1 MSPKTITSNQTKH
14 GQDAHATVIEKGS
27 SLGRDAWLRLRKNHL
42 AMASLWFMAAI
53 IVISFVLPL
62 VPGIPDPNAT
72 HPELQSLPAFSK
84 AETREGNPIFYL
96 LGSDPLGRDVFARI
110 LYGGRVSLSVG
121 FLATFVSLTIGVIY
135 GATSGYVGGRLD
147 AAMMR
152 VVDILYALPFMII
165 VIILTT
171 YVAELGSWKP
181 VRFLNDLF
189 GNSLWLLFLCIGAV
203 EWLTMSR
210 IVRGQV
216 LSLKRQEFIEAARSL
231 GLSQSRILFRHI
243 IPNTIGPVI
252 VYTTLTV
259 PAVMRL
265 EAILSFL
272 GLGVQPPDASWGSL
286 IKEGA
291 DLMAS
296 DPGLLI
302 YPAIVFG
309 ATLFSLNFLGDGL
322 RDALDPKS
330 SKD

>member
-1 MSPKTITSNQTKH
+1 MSNDIQENTKRL
-14 GQDAHATVIEKGS
+14 EKGS
-27 SLGRDAWLRLRKNHL
+27 SLGHDAWLRLRKNYL
-42 AMASLWFMAAI
+42 AMFSLWFFVAI
-53 IVISFVLPL
+53 VLICFLLPL
-62 VPGIPDPNAT
+62 LPIVSDPNVT
-72 HPELQSLPAFSK
+72 YPDLQSLPAFSSG
-84 AETREGNPIFYL
+84 ENTHGYEVFYL
-96 LGSDPLGRDVFARI
+96 LGSDHLGRDIFARI
-110 LYGGRVSLSVG
+110 LHGGRVSLAVG
-121 FLATFVSLTIGVIY
+121 FLATAVSLTIGVIY
-135 GATSGYVGGRLD
+135 GAFSGYIGGRLD
-147 AAMMR
+147 SLMMR
-152 VVDILYALPFMII
+152 IVDILYALPFMII

-171 YVAELGSWKP
+171 Y
-181 VRFLNDLF
+181 F
-189 GNSLWLLFLCIGAV
+189 GNNLWLLFLCIGAV

-216 LSLKRQEFIEAARSL
+216 ISLKNQEFVEAARSL
-231 GLSQSRILFRHI
+231 GLSRWRIVFRHL
-243 IPNTIGPVI
+243 IPNTVGPVI

-291 DLMAS
+291 DRMAS
-296 DPGLLI
+296 DPGLLV

-309 ATLFSLNFLGDGL
+309 MTLFALNFLGDGL

>member
-1 MSPKTITSNQTKH
+1 MP
-14 GQDAHATVIEKGS
+14 AATPQNAIAIEKGS

-42 AMASLWFMAAI
+42 AMASLWFTVF
-53 IVISFVLPL
+53 IVLVSFVLPL
-62 VPGIPDPNAT
+62 VPGIPNPNVT
-72 HPELQSLPAFSK
+72 HPDLQSMPAFTS
-84 AETREGNPIFYL
+84 ATSMEGAKVFYL
-96 LGSDPLGRDVFARI
+96 LGSDHLGRDVFSRI
-110 LYGGRVSLSVG
+110 LYGGRVSLAVG
-121 FLATFVSLTIGVIY
+121 FLATFVSLTIGVVY
-135 GATSGYVGGRLD
+135 GAVSGYLGGRVD

-152 VVDILYALPFMII
+152 IVDILYALPFMII

-171 YVAELGSWKP
+171 YVAAMGDWKP
-181 VRFLNDLF
+181 VRALNDLF
-189 GNSLWLLFLCIGAV
+189 GNTLWLLFLCIGAV

-210 IVRGQV
+210 IVRGQI
-216 LSLKRQEFIEAARSL
+216 LSLKRQEFVEAARSL
-231 GLSQSRILFRHI
+231 GLSQGRILFRHLV
-243 IPNTIGPVI
+243 PNTLGPVI

-302 YPAIVFG
+302 YPAAVFG

>member
-1 MSPKTITSNQTKH
+1 MTSDLTAPA
-14 GQDAHATVIEKGS
+14 GAIEKGT
-27 SLGRDAWLRLRKNHL
+27 SLGRDAWLRLKKNHL
-42 AMASLWFMAAI
+42 AIASLWFTI
-53 IVISFVLPL
+53 FIVLLTFLLPL
-62 VPGIPDPNAT
+62 VPGIPDPNVT
-72 HPELQSLPAFSK
+72 QPDLQSMPAFSSATSMDGK
-84 AETREGNPIFYL
+84 EVFYL
-96 LGSDPLGRDVFARI
+96 LGSDHLGRDVFSRI
-110 LYGGRVSLSVG
+110 LYGGRVSLAVG
-121 FLATFVSLTIGVIY
+121 FLATLVSLTIGVVY
-135 GATSGYVGGRLD
+135 GAVSGYLGGRVD
-147 AAMMR
+147 AVMMR

-171 YVAELGSWKP
+171 Y
-181 VRFLNDLF
+181 F
-189 GNSLWLLFLCIGAV
+189 GNQLWLLFVCIGAV

-216 LSLKRQEFIEAARSL
+216 RSLKGQEFIDAARSL
-231 GLSQSRILFRHI
+231 GLSQTRILFRHL
-243 IPNTIGPVI
+243 IPNTLGPVI
-252 VYTTLTV
+252 IYTTLTV

-296 DPGLLI
+296 EPGLLI
-302 YPAIVFG
+302 YPAVVF
-309 ATLFSLNFLGDGL
+309 AMTLFSLNFLGDGL

>member
-1 MSPKTITSNQTKH
+1 MAASSNS
-14 GQDAHATVIEKGS
+14 GIGEKGS
-27 SLGRDAWLRLRKNHL
+27 SLGRDAWLRLRKNRL
-42 AMASLWFMAAI
+42 ALASLGFI
-53 IVISFVLPL
+53 IVVVVACFL
-62 VPGIPDPNAT
+62 VPFLPGVPDPNVT
-72 HPELQSLPAFSK
+72 HPDLQFLGAGTSARSM
-84 AETREGNPIFYL
+84 EGTDVFYL
-96 LGSDPLGRDVFARI
+96 FGSDQLGRDIFARV
-110 LYGGRVSLSVG
+110 LYGGRVSLMVG
-121 FLATFVSLTIGVIY
+121 FLATFVSLTIGVVY
-135 GATSGYVGGRLD
+135 GAFSGYVGGRTD
-147 AAMMR
+147 AVMMR
-152 VVDILYALPFMII
+152 IVDILYALPFIVI
-165 VIILTT
+165 VIILST
-171 YVAELGSWKP
+171 YVSAMEDWRP
-181 VRFLNDLF
+181 VRFLNELF
-189 GNSLWLLFLCIGAV
+189 GSSLWLLFVCIGAV

-216 LSLKRQEFIEAARSL
+216 LSLKQQEFIDAARSL
-231 GLSQSRILFRHI
+231 GLSQSRILFRHL
-243 IPNTIGPVI
+243 IPNTLGPVI

-296 DPGLLI
+296 DPGLLV

>member
-1 MSPKTITSNQTKH
+1 MDIGPPRDGKT
-14 GQDAHATVIEKGS
+14 IEKGT
-27 SLGRDAWLRLRKNHL
+27 SLGRDAWYRLQKNHL
-42 AMASLWFMAAI
+42 AMASLWFFLLI
-53 IVISFVLPL
+53 IFLCFLLPL
-62 VPGIPDPNAT
+62 LPAIPKPNVT
-72 HPELQSLPAFSK
+72 HPDLQSMPAFSS
-84 AETREGNPIFYL
+84 ATSMEGEDVYYL
-96 LGSDPLGRDVFARI
+96 LGSDHLGRDIFARI
-110 LYGGRVSLSVG
+110 LYGGRVSLAVG
-121 FLATFVSLTIGVIY
+121 FLATAVSLTIGVVY
-135 GATSGYVGGRLD
+135 GAVSGYVGGRLD
-147 AAMMR
+147 ATMMR
-152 VVDILYALPFMII
+152 IVDILYALPFMII

-171 YVAELGSWKP
+171 Y
-181 VRFLNDLF
+181 F
-189 GNSLWLLFLCIGAV
+189 GNQLWLLFVCIGAV

-216 LSLKRQEFIEAARSL
+216 ISLKNQEFVEAARSL
-231 GLSQSRILFRHI
+231 GLSQSRIIFRHL
-243 IPNTIGPVI
+243 IPNTVGPVI

-291 DLMAS
+291 DRMAS

-309 ATLFSLNFLGDGL
+309 LTLFSLNFLGDGL

>member
-1 MSPKTITSNQTKH
+1 MASKENS
-14 GQDAHATVIEKGS
+14 AFIEKGS

-42 AMASLWFMAAI
+42 AMASLWFTVF
-53 IVISFVLPL
+53 IVLVSFFLPL
-62 VPGIPDPNAT
+62 VPGIPDPNRT
-72 HPELQSLPAFSK
+72 HPDLQSLPAFSSATSIDGQK
-84 AETREGNPIFYL
+84 IFYL
-96 LGSDPLGRDVFARI
+96 LGSDPLGRDVFSRI
-110 LYGGRVSLSVG
+110 LHGGRVSLMVG
-121 FLATFVSLTIGVIY
+121 FLATVVSLTIGVVY
-135 GATSGYVGGRLD
+135 GAISGYLGGRVD
-147 AAMMR
+147 AVMMR

-171 YVAELGSWKP
+171 Y
-181 VRFLNDLF
+181 F
-189 GNSLWLLFLCIGAV
+189 GNQLWLLFVCIGAV

-216 LSLKRQEFIEAARSL
+216 LSLKQQEFIEAARSL
-231 GLSQSRILFRHI
+231 GLPQSRILFRHL
-243 IPNTIGPVI
+243 IPNTLGPVI

-302 YPAIVFG
+302 YPAIVFA

>member
-1 MSPKTITSNQTKH
+1 MISTSHRQGDT
-14 GQDAHATVIEKGS
+14 IEKGS
-27 SLGRDAWLRLRKNHL
+27 SLGRDAWLRLKKNHV
-42 AMASLWFMAAI
+42 AMASLWFFIAVVVMC
-53 IVISFVLPL
+53 FFLPF
-62 VPGIPDPNAT
+62 VPGIPNPNIT
-72 HPELQSLPAFSK
+72 HPDLQSMKPFSS
-84 AETREGNPIFYL
+84 ATSIEGEEVFYF
-96 LGSDPLGRDVFARI
+96 LGSDHLGRDIFSRI
-110 LYGGRVSLSVG
+110 LHGGRVSLAVG
-121 FLATFVSLTIGVIY
+121 CLATAVSLTIGVVY
-135 GATSGYVGGRLD
+135 GAVSGFIGGRLD

-152 VVDILYALPFMII
+152 IVDILYALPFMII

-171 YVAELGSWKP
+171 Y
-181 VRFLNDLF
+181 F
-189 GNSLWLLFLCIGAV
+189 GNNLWLLFVCIGAV

-216 LSLKRQEFIEAARSL
+216 ISLKNQEFVEAARSL
-231 GLSQSRILFRHI
+231 GLSQRRIIFRHL
-243 IPNTIGPVI
+243 IPNTVGPVI

-291 DLMAS
+291 DRMAS

-302 YPAIVFG
+302 YPAIIFG
-309 ATLFSLNFLGDGL
+309 LTLFCLNFLGDGL

>member
-1 MSPKTITSNQTKH
+1 MLPERHLDTRP
-14 GQDAHATVIEKGS
+14 IEKGS
-27 SLGRDAWLRLRKNHL
+27 SLGRDAWLRLRKNQL
-42 AMASLWFMAAI
+42 AMASLWF
-53 IVISFVLPL
+53 FVAVVLLCFLLPL

-72 HPELQSLPAFSK
+72 HPDLQSKPPFSS
-84 AETREGNPIFYL
+84 ATSMEDEDVFYL
-96 LGSDPLGRDVFARI
+96 VGSDHLGRDIFSRI
-110 LYGGRVSLSVG
+110 LYGGRVSLAVG
-121 FLATFVSLTIGVIY
+121 FLATAVSLTIGVLY
-135 GATSGYVGGRLD
+135 GAISGFIGGRLD
-147 AAMMR
+147 SAMMR

-171 YVAELGSWKP
+171 Y
-181 VRFLNDLF
+181 F
-189 GNSLWLLFLCIGAV
+189 GNKLWLLFVCIGAV
-203 EWLTMSR
+203 EWLTMAR

-216 LSLKRQEFIEAARSL
+216 ISLKNQEFVEAARSL
-231 GLSQSRILFRHI
+231 GLSQRRIISRHL

-291 DLMAS
+291 DRMAS
-296 DPGLLI
+296 DPGLLV
-302 YPAIVFG
+302 YPAIIFG
-309 ATLFSLNFLGDGL
+309 LTLFSLNFLGDGL

>member
-1 MSPKTITSNQTKH
+1 MVS
-14 GQDAHATVIEKGS
+14 
-27 SLGRDAWLRLRKNHL
+27 
-42 AMASLWFMAAI
+42 MWFFIA
-53 IVISFVLPL
+53 VVLICLLVPF

-72 HPELQSLPAFSK
+72 HPDLQSLPPFSS
-84 AETREGNPIFYL
+84 ATSMEGDDVYYL
-96 LGSDPLGRDVFARI
+96 LGSDHLGRDIFSRI
-110 LYGGRVSLSVG
+110 LFGGRVSLAVG
-121 FLATFVSLTIGVIY
+121 FLATAVSLTIGVVY
-135 GATSGYVGGRLD
+135 GAVAGFVGGRTD

-152 VVDILYALPFMII
+152 FVDILYALPFMII

-171 YVAELGSWKP
+171 Y
-181 VRFLNDLF
+181 F
-189 GNSLWLLFLCIGAV
+189 GNQLWLLFVCIGAV
-203 EWLTMSR
+203 EWLTMAR

-216 LSLKRQEFIEAARSL
+216 NSLKNQEFVEAARSL
-231 GLSQSRILFRHI
+231 GLSHWRIISRHL

-291 DLMAS
+291 DRMAS
-296 DPGLLI
+296 DPGLLL
-302 YPAIVFG
+302 YPAIIFG
-309 ATLFSLNFLGDGL
+309 LTLFSLNFLGDGL

>member
-1 MSPKTITSNQTKH
+1 MT
-14 GQDAHATVIEKGS
+14 
-27 SLGRDAWLRLRKNHL
+27 
-42 AMASLWFMAAI
+42 SLWFF
-53 IVISFVLPL
+53 VTVVLTCFLLPLFSFV
-62 VPGIPDPNAT
+62 PDPNAT
-72 HPELQSLPAFSK
+72 FPELQSQPALSK
-84 AETREGNPIFYL
+84 ATSVGGDEVYYL
-96 LGSDPLGRDVFARI
+96 LGSAHLGRDIFSRI
-110 LYGGRVSLSVG
+110 LYGGRVSLAVG
-121 FLATFVSLTIGVIY
+121 FLATAVSLTIGVIY
-135 GATSGYVGGRLD
+135 GALSGYVGGKTD

-171 YVAELGSWKP
+171 Y
-181 VRFLNDLF
+181 F
-189 GNSLWLLFLCIGAV
+189 GNNLWLLFVCIGAV
-203 EWLTMSR
+203 EWLTMAR

-216 LSLKRQEFIEAARSL
+216 ISLKSQEFVEAARSL
-231 GLSQSRILFRHI
+231 GLSQWRIVFRHL

-272 GLGVQPPDASWGSL
+272 GLGVQPPDASWGAL

-291 DLMAS
+291 DRMAS
-296 DPGLLI
+296 DPGLLV
-302 YPAIVFG
+302 YPAIIFG
-309 ATLFSLNFLGDGL
+309 LTLFGLNFLGDGL

>member
-1 MSPKTITSNQTKH
+1 MISGIQRRKSE
-14 GQDAHATVIEKGS
+14 AIEKGT

-42 AMASLWFMAAI
+42 AMTSLWFFVAVV
-53 IVISFVLPL
+53 VICFLLPTSSFV
-62 VPGIPDPNAT
+62 PDPNVT
-72 HPELQSLPAFSK
+72 FPELQSKPAFSK
-84 AETREGNPIFYL
+84 ATSVDGVEVYYL
-96 LGSDPLGRDVFARI
+96 LGSDHLGRDIFSRI
-110 LYGGRVSLSVG
+110 LYGGRVSLAVG
-121 FLATFVSLTIGVIY
+121 FLATAVSLTIGVVY
-135 GATSGYVGGRLD
+135 GALSGYIGGKTD

-152 VVDILYALPFMII
+152 VVDILYALPFMIV

-171 YVAELGSWKP
+171 Y
-181 VRFLNDLF
+181 F
-189 GNSLWLLFLCIGAV
+189 GNNLWLLFVCIGAV
-203 EWLTMSR
+203 EWLTMAR

-216 LSLKRQEFIEAARSL
+216 ISLKNQEFVEAARSL
-231 GLSQSRILFRHI
+231 GLSQWRIVFRHL

-291 DLMAS
+291 DRMAS
-296 DPGLLI
+296 DPGLLV
-302 YPAIVFG
+302 YPAIIF
-309 ATLFSLNFLGDGL
+309 ALTLFSLNFLGDGL

>member
-1 MSPKTITSNQTKH
+1 MISGIHQRESE
-14 GQDAHATVIEKGS
+14 AIEKGS
-27 SLGRDAWLRLRKNHL
+27 SLGRDSWLRLRKNRL
-42 AMASLWFMAAI
+42 AMTSLWFFVTVVLI
-53 IVISFVLPL
+53 CFLLPIFSFV
-62 VPGIPDPNAT
+62 PDPNVT
-72 HPELQSLPAFSK
+72 FPELQSAPAFST
-84 AETREGNPIFYL
+84 ATSVDGIEVYYL
-96 LGSDPLGRDVFARI
+96 FGSDHLGRDIFSRI
-110 LYGGRVSLSVG
+110 LYGGRVSLAVG
-121 FLATFVSLTIGVIY
+121 FLATAVSLTIGVAY
-135 GATSGYVGGRLD
+135 GALSGYIGGKVD

-152 VVDILYALPFMII
+152 IVDILYALPFMII

-171 YVAELGSWKP
+171 Y
-181 VRFLNDLF
+181 F
-189 GNSLWLLFLCIGAV
+189 GNNLWLLFVCIGAV
-203 EWLTMSR
+203 EWLTMAR

-216 LSLKRQEFIEAARSL
+216 ISLKNQEFVEAARSL
-231 GLSQSRILFRHI
+231 GLSQWRIIFRHL

-291 DLMAS
+291 DRMAS
-296 DPGLLI
+296 DPGLLV
-302 YPAIVFG
+302 YPAIIF
-309 ATLFSLNFLGDGL
+309 ALTLFSLNFLGDGL

>member
-1 MSPKTITSNQTKH
+1 MLPERHHDGRT
-14 GQDAHATVIEKGS
+14 IEKGT

-42 AMASLWFMAAI
+42 AMASLWF
-53 IVISFVLPL
+53 FVAVVLLCFLLPL
-62 VPGIPDPNAT
+62 VPGIPNPNVT
-72 HPELQSLPAFSK
+72 HPDLQSLPPLSSATS
-84 AETREGNPIFYL
+84 TEGSEVYYL
-96 LGSDPLGRDVFARI
+96 LGSDHLGRDIFSRI
-110 LYGGRVSLSVG
+110 LYGGRVSLAVG
-121 FLATFVSLTIGVIY
+121 FLATAVSLTIGVIY
-135 GATSGYVGGRLD
+135 GAVSGYLGGRVDSIL
-147 AAMMR
+147 MR
-152 VVDILYALPFMII
+152 IVDILYALPFMII

-171 YVAELGSWKP
+171 Y
-181 VRFLNDLF
+181 F
-189 GNSLWLLFLCIGAV
+189 GNQIWLLFVCIGAV
-203 EWLTMSR
+203 EWLTMAR

-216 LSLKRQEFIEAARSL
+216 NALKNQEFVEAARSL
-231 GLSQSRILFRHI
+231 GLKRRRIILRHL

-291 DLMAS
+291 DRMAS

-309 ATLFSLNFLGDGL
+309 LTLFSLNFLGDGL

>member
-1 MSPKTITSNQTKH
+1 MISGIRQRESN
-14 GQDAHATVIEKGS
+14 AIEKGS

-42 AMASLWFMAAI
+42 AMTSLWFF
-53 IVISFVLPL
+53 VTVVLTCFLLPLFSFVS
-62 VPGIPDPNAT
+62 DPNAT
-72 HPELQSLPAFSK
+72 FPELQSQPAFSK
-84 AETREGNPIFYL
+84 ATSVGGDEVYYL
-96 LGSDPLGRDVFARI
+96 LGSDHLGRDIFSRI
-110 LYGGRVSLSVG
+110 LYGGRVSLAVG
-121 FLATFVSLTIGVIY
+121 FLATAVSLTIGVIY
-135 GATSGYVGGRLD
+135 GALSGYVGGKTD

-171 YVAELGSWKP
+171 Y
-181 VRFLNDLF
+181 F
-189 GNSLWLLFLCIGAV
+189 GNNLWLLFVCIGAV
-203 EWLTMSR
+203 EWLTMAR

-216 LSLKRQEFIEAARSL
+216 ISLKNQEFVEAARSL
-231 GLSQSRILFRHI
+231 GLSQWRIVFRHL

-291 DLMAS
+291 DRMAS
-296 DPGLLI
+296 DPSLLV
-302 YPAIVFG
+302 YPAIIFG
-309 ATLFSLNFLGDGL
+309 LTLFSLNFLGDGL

>member
-1 MSPKTITSNQTKH
+1 MFSTPEKSTEF
-14 GQDAHATVIEKGS
+14 IEKGS

-42 AMASLWFMAAI
+42 AMASLWFTVF
-53 IVISFVLPL
+53 IVLVSFFLPL
-62 VPGIPDPNAT
+62 VPGIPDPNRT
-72 HPELQSLPAFSK
+72 HPDLQSLPAFSK
-84 AETREGNPIFYL
+84 VTSIEGEKIFYL
-96 LGSDPLGRDVFARI
+96 LGSDPLGRDVFSRI
-110 LYGGRVSLSVG
+110 LHGGRVSLMVG
-121 FLATFVSLTIGVIY
+121 FLATVVSLTIGVVY
-135 GATSGYVGGRLD
+135 GAISGYLGGRTD
-147 AAMMR
+147 AVMMR

-171 YVAELGSWKP
+171 Y
-181 VRFLNDLF
+181 F
-189 GNSLWLLFLCIGAV
+189 GNKLWLLFVCIGAV

-231 GLSQSRILFRHI
+231 GLPQSRILFRHL

>member
-1 MSPKTITSNQTKH
+1 MISTSHRQGDT
-14 GQDAHATVIEKGS
+14 IEKGS
-27 SLGRDAWLRLRKNHL
+27 SLGRDAWLRLKKNHV
-42 AMASLWFMAAI
+42 AMASLWFFLA
-53 IVISFVLPL
+53 VVVLCFFLPL
-62 VPGIPDPNAT
+62 APGIPNPNIT
-72 HPELQSLPAFSK
+72 HPDLQSLPPFSS
-84 AETREGNPIFYL
+84 ATSIEGVKVFYL
-96 LGSDPLGRDVFARI
+96 LGSDHLGRDIFSRI
-110 LYGGRVSLSVG
+110 LHGGRVSLAVG
-121 FLATFVSLTIGVIY
+121 FLATAVSLTIGVIY
-135 GATSGYVGGRLD
+135 GAVSGFTGGRLD
-147 AAMMR
+147 SIMMR
-152 VVDILYALPFMII
+152 IVDILYALPFMII

-171 YVAELGSWKP
+171 Y
-181 VRFLNDLF
+181 F
-189 GNSLWLLFLCIGAV
+189 GNNLWLLFVCIGAV

-216 LSLKRQEFIEAARSL
+216 NSLKNQEFVEAARSL
-231 GLSQSRILFRHI
+231 GLSQRRIIFRHL
-243 IPNTIGPVI
+243 IPNTVGPVI

-291 DLMAS
+291 DRMAS

-302 YPAIVFG
+302 YPAIIFG
-309 ATLFSLNFLGDGL
+309 LTLFCLNFLGDGL

>member
-1 MSPKTITSNQTKH
+1 MDLAPPRDGKT
-14 GQDAHATVIEKGS
+14 IEKGT
-27 SLGRDAWLRLRKNHL
+27 SLGRDAWYRLQKNHL
-42 AMASLWFMAAI
+42 AMASLWFFI
-53 IVISFVLPL
+53 FIVVVCFLLPL
-62 VPGIPDPNAT
+62 FPFVPNPNIT
-72 HPELQSLPAFSK
+72 HPDLQSMPALSSATSMEG
-84 AETREGNPIFYL
+84 AEVFYL
-96 LGSDPLGRDVFARI
+96 LGSDHLGRDIFARI
-110 LYGGRVSLSVG
+110 LYGGRVSLAVG
-121 FLATFVSLTIGVIY
+121 FLATAVSLSIGVIY
-135 GATSGYVGGRLD
+135 GALSGYVGGRLD

-152 VVDILYALPFMII
+152 IVDILYALPFMII

-171 YVAELGSWKP
+171 Y
-181 VRFLNDLF
+181 F
-189 GNSLWLLFLCIGAV
+189 GNQLWLLFVCIGAV

-216 LSLKRQEFIEAARSL
+216 ISLKNQEFVEAARSL
-231 GLSQSRILFRHI
+231 GLGQSRIIFRHL
-243 IPNTIGPVI
+243 IPNTVGPVI

-291 DLMAS
+291 DRMAS

-309 ATLFSLNFLGDGL
+309 LTLFSLNFLGDGL

>member
-1 MSPKTITSNQTKH
+1 MLSPAPAKSTT
-14 GQDAHATVIEKGS
+14 IEKGS

-42 AMASLWFMAAI
+42 AMASLWFTVF
-53 IVISFVLPL
+53 IVFVSFLLPL
-62 VPGIPDPNAT
+62 VPGIPNPNVT
-72 HPELQSLPAFSK
+72 HPDLQSMPAFTS
-84 AETREGNPIFYL
+84 ATSMEGVEVFYL
-96 LGSDPLGRDVFARI
+96 LGSDQLGRDVFSRI
-110 LYGGRVSLSVG
+110 LYGGRVSLAVG
-121 FLATFVSLTIGVIY
+121 FLATIVSLTIGVVY
-135 GATSGYVGGRLD
+135 GAVSGYLGGRID

-171 YVAELGSWKP
+171 YVAAMEDWKP
-181 VRFLNDLF
+181 VRALNEFF
-189 GNSLWLLFLCIGAV
+189 GNTLWLLFLCIGAV

-216 LSLKRQEFIEAARSL
+216 LSLKRQEFVEAARSL
-231 GLSQSRILFRHI
+231 GLSTPRILFRHI
-243 IPNTIGPVI
+243 VPNTLGPVI

-272 GLGVQPPDASWGSL
+272 GLGVKPPDASWGSL

-291 DLMAS
+291 DLMGS
-296 DPGLLI
+296 DPALLI
-302 YPAIVFG
+302 YPAVVFG

>member
-1 MSPKTITSNQTKH
+1 MISGIHQRESK
-14 GQDAHATVIEKGS
+14 AIERGS

-42 AMASLWFMAAI
+42 AMTSLWF
-53 IVISFVLPL
+53 FVTVVLTCFLLPL
-62 VPGIPDPNAT
+62 FSFIPDPNAT
-72 HPELQSLPAFSK
+72 FPELQSQPAFSK
-84 AETREGNPIFYL
+84 ATSVGGDEVYYL
-96 LGSDPLGRDVFARI
+96 LGSDHLGRDIFSRI
-110 LYGGRVSLSVG
+110 LYGGRVSLAVG
-121 FLATFVSLTIGVIY
+121 FLATAVSLTIGVIY
-135 GATSGYVGGRLD
+135 GALSGYVGGKID

-171 YVAELGSWKP
+171 Y
-181 VRFLNDLF
+181 F
-189 GNSLWLLFLCIGAV
+189 GNNLWLLFVCIGAV
-203 EWLTMSR
+203 EWLTMAR

-216 LSLKRQEFIEAARSL
+216 ISLKGQEFVEAARSL
-231 GLSQSRILFRHI
+231 GLSQWRIVFRHL

-272 GLGVQPPDASWGSL
+272 GLGVQPPDASWGAL

-291 DLMAS
+291 DRMAS
-296 DPGLLI
+296 DPGLLV
-302 YPAIVFG
+302 YPAIIFG
-309 ATLFSLNFLGDGL
+309 LTLFGLNFLGDGL